1 MRADVFLAAI
11 LYLLSSNGPC
21 HGTAPSEE
29 EEYGEAVGP
38 AWPPLKLGMS
48 ICAFKADG
56 GPCKALHVRYHFD
69 IQTRQCEIFNYG
81 GCEGNENNFLTLEEC
96 QLKCIVPDV
105 PEKKKRSKS
114 QRGKPPY
121 CLLENDPGICRGLI
135 TRYFFNKESM
145 KCEKFQYG
153 GCLGNQNNFHTL
165 KECQDTCEDNLRS
178 ANSLQITDMLV
189 STTNNTT
196 PVVKQESVLLPSLCV
211 MRRDRGLCKANEKRF
226 FYNLTTGKCHP
237 FNYSGCG
244 GNENNFTSRKSCLQ
258 MCKKESVLLP
268 SLCVMRR
275 DRGLC
280 KANEKRFFY
289 NLTTGKC
296 HPFSYSG
303 CGGNENNF
311 TSRKSCLQMCK
322 KGFQGRMKI
331 RRKRKKQAKLIDGE
345 IVIER
350 I

>member
-1 MRADVFLAAI
+1 MRAGIFLAAI
-11 LYLLSSNGPC
+11 LYLLSSNRPC

-29 EEYGEAVGP
+29 EEEEEYGEAAGP

-114 QRGKPPY
+114 QTGKPPY

-153 GCLGNQNNFHTL
+153 GCLGNQNNFYTL
-165 KECQDTCEDNLRS
+165 KECQDTCEDNLLS
-178 ANSLQITDMLV
+178 VNSLQITEMLV

-226 FYNLTTGKCHP
+226 FYNLTTGKC
-237 FNYSGCG
+237 
-244 GNENNFTSRKSCLQ
+244 R
-258 MCKKESVLLP
+258 
-268 SLCVMRR
+268 
-275 DRGLC
+275 
-280 KANEKRFFY
+280 
-289 NLTTGKC
+289 
-296 HPFSYSG
+296 PFSYSG

-331 RRKRKKQAKLIDGE
+331 RRKRKKQVKLIDGE

>member
-1 MRADVFLAAI
+1 
-11 LYLLSSNGPC
+11 
-21 HGTAPSEE
+21 
-29 EEYGEAVGP
+29 
-38 AWPPLKLGMS
+38 MS

-96 QLKCIVPDV
+96 QLKCVVPDV

-165 KECQDTCEDNLRS
+165 KECQDTCEDNLHS

-196 PVVKQESVLLPSLCV
+196 PVVKQ
-211 MRRDRGLCKANEKRF
+211 
-226 FYNLTTGKCHP
+226 
-237 FNYSGCG
+237 
-244 GNENNFTSRKSCLQ
+244 
-258 MCKKESVLLP
+258 ESVLLP

-331 RRKRKKQAKLIDGE
+331 RRKRKKQVKLIDGE